1 MLPDTGSDD
10 PRLSLAGMPAPGKP
24 VVSAI
29 IINKNTRDLL
39 LGSLDCLLGNADVPV
54 EAIVVDNASADGSAD
69 AVAAEFPFV
78 KVVRRG
84 RDSGYGRAGNA
95 GLSVA
100 EGRFILLLDPSVAVQ
115 PGCVGRLADLL
126 LTRPDAGAASPR
138 LKHTDG
144 RLDVAARR
152 GFPTPGSTIYT
163 VTGLSQVFPR
173 SPRFNGHNMG
183 HRTTADTHEIDA
195 GTVACLMVRRSAVDR
210 VGFFDPDYH
219 RYGED
224 VDLCYRLKAGGWK
237 IFYVPDAV
245 AARAQPILTKAELR
259 GELWDYYRSMWT
271 FHHKHYAADL
281 PAFANGLVWAA
292 NWARFVYMAAK
303 VEILAD
309 PSGLRP

>member
-1 MLPDTGSDD
+1 
-10 PRLSLAGMPAPGKP
+10 MPAAGKS

-39 LGSLDCLLGNADVPV
+39 LNCLDCLLGDADVPV
-54 EAIVVDNASADGSAD
+54 EAVVVDNASADGSAD
-69 AVAAEFPFV
+69 AVAAEFPIA
-78 KVVRRG
+78 KLVRRA

-100 EGRFILLLDPSVAVQ
+100 EGRFILMLDPTVAIQ
-115 PGCVGRLADLL
+115 RGCVGRLADLL

-138 LKHTDG
+138 LLHADG
-144 RLDVAARR
+144 RPDVAARR
-152 GFPTPGSTIYT
+152 GFPTPGSPIYT

-173 SPRFNGHNMG
+173 SARFNGHNMG

-195 GTVACLMVRRSAVDR
+195 GSVSCLMVRRAAVDR

-224 VDLCYRLKAGGWK
+224 IDLCYRLKAGGWK
-237 IFYVPDAV
+237 VFYVPDAV
-245 AARAQPILTKAELR
+245 AMRGRPPLPKSELR
-259 GELWDYYRSMWT
+259 RELWEYYRSMWT

-281 PAFANGLVWAA
+281 PAFGNGLVWAA
-292 NWARFVYMAAK
+292 NWAQFVYMAAR
-303 VEILAD
+303 VELLAD
-309 PSGLRP
+309 PSDLRP